1 MATSGS
7 LNTSGYEGRYLQLSW
22 SRQSYDIASN
32 PATSTIAWELR
43 GAGSASSS
51 WYYAGPFTV
60 VIDGQTV
67 YQSSSR
73 IQLYAGTLVA
83 SGTTTLAHN
92 TDGSR
97 SFATSVSAAIF
108 SSSPNVS
115 GSGGWDLDAL
125 PRASTISCDPLT
137 MGTAGTITIT
147 SASADFVHT
156 VEYQFGAA
164 SGTIGYQTGS
174 GTLMWNPSIDLAEQ
188 IPNSQY
194 AAATLTCITY
204 TGLGGS
210 EIGRKSINVDLY
222 TPPSMVPTI
231 SACTVSPVNTN
242 GWLIPK
248 NAYAAGW
255 TKARVQTTA
264 AGVKGSTIKSISI
277 TGIGTG
283 NGADW
288 TSGLLDAGVKTI
300 TITATDSRGRTASAT
315 RSITVLAY
323 TPPVIAGLAYARGS
337 YTGGVW
343 TAADSGAD
351 VKVTFTLGL
360 SLLDLEN
367 AAKLTVSLT
376 DKTTQGPAWH
386 GAGDWTYYFTAIG
399 TDVSRK
405 LTVLAE
411 DGTGTQS
418 TISID
423 VSTINVPVNINF
435 DINGIRIGGVAEDA
449 EMFRVSW
456 QAKFDKTIDGT
467 ASNAL
472 TADAATIMQST
483 DTRNAN
489 YAPNDYITSTGMGVR
504 SEFKY
509 SYVIGVP
516 TGTYV
521 QLITFVP
528 WPNSDGG
535 LPSQVAIGNGYIY
548 FRSATSTTAWGSW
561 RAL

>member
-1 MATSGS
+1 MAISGS
-7 LNTSGYEGRYLQLSW
+7 LNTSAYEGRYLQLSW
-22 SRQSYDIASN
+22 SRTGYDIAAN
-32 PATSTIAWELR
+32 PATSTVHWELK
-43 GAGSASSS
+43 GAGSAPSS
-51 WYYAGPFTV
+51 YYVSGPFTV
-60 VIDGQTV
+60 IIDGQTV
-67 YQSSSR
+67 YSGGGR
-73 IQLYAGTLVA
+73 IQLYDGTTVA
-83 SGTTTLAHN
+83 SGDITIAHN
-92 TDGSR
+92 TDGTR
-97 SFATSVSAAIF
+97 SFSASVSAAIY
-108 SSSPNVS
+108 SSSQNVS

-125 PRASTISCDPLT
+125 PRASSISCDPLT

-147 SASADFVHT
+147 SASDVFAHT
-156 VEYQFGAA
+156 VEYQFGTA
-164 SGTIGYQTGS
+164 SGTIGYLTGS
-174 GTLMWNPSIDLAEQ
+174 GTLAWNPSIDLAKQ
-188 IPNSQY
+188 IPNSAY

-204 TGLGGS
+204 TGEGGS
-210 EIGRKSINVDLY
+210 EIGRKSISVDLY
-222 TPPSMVPTI
+222 TPASMVPTI
-231 SACTVSPVNTN
+231 SACTISPVNTN
-242 GWLIPK
+242 GWLTPK

-264 AGVKGSTIKSISI
+264 AGVKGSTIRSIVI
-277 TGIGTG
+277 TGIGAG
-283 NGADW
+283 GGADW
-288 TSGLLDAGVKTI
+288 TSGLLDAGIKTI
-300 TITATDSRGRTASAT
+300 TITATDSRGRTATIT

-323 TPPVIAGLAYARGS
+323 APPAIAGLTYARGS
-337 YTGGVW
+337 YAGGVW
-343 TAADSGAD
+343 TTADSGTD

-386 GAGDWTYYFTAIG
+386 GAGTWTYYFTAIG
-399 TDVSRK
+399 TDVSRR
-405 LTVLAE
+405 LTVIAE

-418 TISID
+418 TLSID

-435 DINGIRIGGVAEDA
+435 DINGICIGGVAEDPDT
-449 EMFRVSW
+449 FRVKW
-456 QAKFDKTIDGT
+456 KAKFDKTIDGT

-483 DTRNAN
+483 DTRNTN

-509 SYVIGVP
+509 SYVIGIP

-548 FRSATSTTAWGSW
+548 FRSATSATAWGSW